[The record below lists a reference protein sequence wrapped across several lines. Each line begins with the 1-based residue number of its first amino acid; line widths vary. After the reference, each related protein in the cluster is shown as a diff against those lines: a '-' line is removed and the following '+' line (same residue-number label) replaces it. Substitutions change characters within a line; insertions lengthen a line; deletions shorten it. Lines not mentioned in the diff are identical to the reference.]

1 MIMITIVCQH
11 IMGGHK
17 SLVARKC
24 CQQGEGAIQA
34 LSLKVVFREFSLSGL
49 PSALRPGKNSFL
61 VRVLCGAPSAGWRS
75 SAAANAKV
83 TAAQLL
89 LNSRE
94 AGQGRSFVRL
104 VMKLSCV
111 ATSFPTQ
118 GNYILIISFL
128 LHFSIVAN
136 PGFLTRNYLT
146 KETFKV
152 HNIIKS
158 MVDIMQLYF

>member
-1 MIMITIVCQH
+1 MITIVCQH

-34 LSLKVVFREFSLSGL
+34 PSLKVVFREFSLSGL
-49 PSALRPGKNSFL
+49 PSAPRPGKNSFL
-61 VRVLCGAPSAGWRS
+61 VRVLCGAPSAGCRS

-83 TAAQLL
+83 TAASCCP

-111 ATSFPTQ
+111 APAFQ
-118 GNYILIISFL
+118 
-128 LHFSIVAN
+128 H
-136 PGFLTRNYLT
+136 R
-146 KETFKV
+146 ETIF
-152 HNIIKS
+152 
-158 MVDIMQLYF
+158 

>member
-1 MIMITIVCQH
+1 MITIVCQH

-24 CQQGEGAIQA
+24 CQQGEVAIQA
-34 LSLKVVFREFSLSGL
+34 PSLKVVFREFSLSGL
-49 PSALRPGKNSFL
+49 PSGSRPGKNSFL

-111 ATSFPTQ
+111 ATRHQLSNTEKLYSDNLFPAAFFYCCKSRLP
-118 GNYILIISFL
+118 NKELSDE
-128 LHFSIVAN
+128 
-136 PGFLTRNYLT
+136 RN
-146 KETFKV
+146 
-152 HNIIKS
+152 IQS
-158 MVDIMQLYF
+158 S